1 MIDAA
6 RLLENLND
14 AQRDA
19 VLATEGPVLILAG
32 AGSGKTRVIT
42 HRVAYL
48 IATARARPWQVIAI
62 TFTNKAAGEMK
73 ERVARLAGSDAE
85 GLRIGTFHALCLRIL
100 RREAARA
107 GLAPGF
113 QIYDTADQLG
123 IVRAVLKELG
133 IDEGE
138 MTPRAVLSRI
148 SAAKNKLLRPDEF
161 AQRAVLP
168 EARTVARCY
177 EEYQKALRK
186 AGGVDFDD
194 LLLET
199 LDLFARQPDVSER
212 YARGCRYLLVD
223 EYQDTNQVQYRLVRA
238 LSAAHGNICCVADPD
253 QSIYRFRG
261 ADPNNIAD
269 FEKDHP
275 DALIVKLEQNY
286 RSTSVVLKAAA
297 GVIAKNSRRH
307 EKKLWTENEEGAQIH
322 YHRARDDRDE
332 AEAVARILASL
343 QESFASGEIAVLY
356 RTNNQ
361 SRLIEDALVR
371 AGIRYRI
378 VGSLRFYDRKEI
390 KDLLAY
396 LRLLLVPDDDL
407 AFQRAVNT
415 PARGI
420 GKTTLDQIAGLAASR
435 GLSFHQAARTGIAEG
450 LLSPRAAAPLGSFF
464 DLLDDLRA
472 RTAVGSDAP
481 GSHRESN
488 RTARVGSGASSDASE
503 GGAVYDGDL
512 EDAFDFAPTEAKSA
526 PPVLP
531 LVTRLL
537 DATQF
542 REHLARMH
550 PGDFEERVG
559 NVEALASAAAEYDE
573 QDPGGGLQGF
583 LDRSSLRGDT
593 DDVQGDT
600 GVTLLTVHSAKG
612 LEFSAV
618 VLTGLEENIFPHF
631 RSIGVEEDVEEER
644 RLCYVAITRSK
655 KRLVVTNA
663 FMRRSFGDF
672 VENPPSRFLDEI
684 PQDLLLYSESSP
696 YAGVIGDPLRAGAP
710 AGSPPAGRSGLGL
723 PSRSPGDRPSW
734 SAGMGGTSG
743 GYRESAGGYRT
754 SSGRGGGNRGSG
766 AGGGFRSARPAASRS
781 YAADPGG
788 GDDFAV
794 GRIVTHP
801 MFGRGTILQKEG
813 AGESL
818 KLTIRFQSAGTKR
831 IMPRGTTLVVHD

>member
-1 MIDAA
+1 MIDTAS
-6 RLLENLND
+6 LLENLND
-14 AQRDA
+14 AQREA
-19 VLATEGPVLILAG
+19 VLATEGAVLILAG

-48 IATARARPWQVIAI
+48 IATGRARPWQVVAI

-73 ERVARLAGSDAE
+73 ERVARLAGPDAE

-107 GLAPGF
+107 GLSAGF
-113 QIYDTADQLG
+113 QIYDTSDQLG
-123 IVRAVLKELG
+123 IVRAVLKDLG
-133 IDEGE
+133 IDEAE

-148 SAAKNKLLRPDEF
+148 SAAKNKLLRPEEF
-161 AQRAVLP
+161 ARRAVLP
-168 EARTVARCY
+168 DAKTIARCY

-186 AGGVDFDD
+186 AGGLDFDD

-199 LDLFARQPDVSER
+199 IDLFARQPDVAER

-223 EYQDTNQVQYRLVRA
+223 EYQDTNQVQYRLVQQ

-297 GVIAKNSRRH
+297 AVIQQNSRRH
-307 EKKLWTENEEGAQIH
+307 EKNLWTKNEEGAPIH

-343 QESFASGEIAVLY
+343 SQSFASGEIAVLY

-361 SRLIEDALVR
+361 SRLIEEALVR
-371 AGIRYRI
+371 AGIHYRI

-390 KDLLAY
+390 KDLLSY

-407 AFQRAVNT
+407 AFLRAVNT

-435 GLSFHQAARTGIAEG
+435 RLSLHGAARAGLEEG
-450 LLSPRAAAPLGSFF
+450 LFAPRAASSLGGFL
-464 DLLDDLRA
+464 DLLEDLRA
-472 RTAVGSDAP
+472 R
-481 GSHRESN
+481 
-488 RTARVGSGASSDASE
+488 SSDAGRAQPAAPADDPEAEDGGVYE
-503 GGAVYDGDL
+503 GEID
-512 EDAFDFAPTEAKSA
+512 DAFEFETAAPPSA

-531 LVTRLL
+531 LVTRLF
-537 DATQF
+537 DVTEF
-542 REHLARMH
+542 REHLARAH

-573 QDPGGGLQGF
+573 QAPGGGLQGF

-612 LEFSAV
+612 LEFSAI
-618 VLTGLEENIFPHF
+618 VLTGLEENIFPHA
-631 RSIGVEEDVEEER
+631 RSIQVPEDIEEER

-684 PQDLLLYSESSP
+684 PKELLLYSESSP

-710 AGSPPAGRSGLGL
+710 AGSPPAGRSGMGL
-723 PSRSPGDRPSW
+723 PSKAPGTRSAWGG
-734 SAGMGGTSG
+734 AGSGGG
-743 GYRESAGGYRT
+743 GYREGSGGGYRGG
-754 SSGRGGGNRGSG
+754 SGRGGGGSG
-766 AGGGFRSARPAASRS
+766 GGSYRGGFRGSPGGARPAASRS
-781 YAADPGG
+781 FVPDLGG

-801 MFGRGTILQKEG
+801 MFGKGTILQKEG
-813 AGESL
+813 AGDSL
-818 KLTIRFQSAGTKR
+818 KLTIRFQGAGTKR

>member
-1 MIDAA
+1 MIDTDT
-6 RLLENLND
+6 LLQNLND
-14 AQRDA
+14 AQREA
-19 VLATEGPVLILAG
+19 VLATEGAVLILAG

-48 IATARARPWQVIAI
+48 IATGRARPWEVVAI

-73 ERVARLAGSDAE
+73 ERVARLAGPDAE

-107 GLAPGF
+107 GLPPGF

-123 IVRAVLKELG
+123 VVRAVLKSLE

-138 MTPRAVLSRI
+138 LTPRAVLSRI
-148 SAAKNKLLRPDEF
+148 SAAKNKLLRPEEL
-161 AQRAVLP
+161 ARRAMLP
-168 EARTVARCY
+168 EAKTVALCY
-177 EEYQKALRK
+177 EEYQKAMRK

-199 LDLFARQPDVSER
+199 IDLFASQADVAER

-223 EYQDTNQVQYRLVRA
+223 EYQDTNQVQYRLVQA
-238 LSAAHGNICCVADPD
+238 LSAAHGNLCCVADPD

-261 ADPNNIAD
+261 ADPNNIAE
-269 FEKDHP
+269 FENDHP

-286 RSTSVVLKAAA
+286 RSTGVVLRAAA
-297 GVIAKNSRRH
+297 AVIEKNSRRH
-307 EKKLWTENEEGAQIH
+307 EKKLWTENEEGAPIH
-322 YHRARDDRDE
+322 YHRSRDDRDE
-332 AEAVARILASL
+332 AEVVARILGSL
-343 QESFASGEIAVLY
+343 SQSFTSGEIAVLY

-361 SRLIEDALVR
+361 SRLIEEALVR

-396 LRLLLVPDDDL
+396 LRLLLVPEDDL
-407 AFQRAVNT
+407 SFLRTVNT

-435 GLSFHQAARTGIAEG
+435 GFSLQGAARTGLQEG
-450 LLSPRAAAPLGSFF
+450 LFAPRAAASLGGFF
-464 DLLDDLRA
+464 DLLEALRE
-472 RTAVGSDAP
+472 DAP
-481 GSHRESN
+481 AGAEES
-488 RTARVGSGASSDASE
+488 
-503 GGAVYDGDL
+503 
-512 EDAFDFAPTEAKSA
+512 KSA
-526 PPVLP
+526 PAILP
-531 LVTRLL
+531 LVTRLV
-537 DATQF
+537 DATGF
-542 REHLARMH
+542 REHIARAH

-559 NVEALASAAAEYDE
+559 NVAALASAAAEYDE
-573 QDPGGGLQGF
+573 QEPGGGLQGF
-583 LDRSSLRGDT
+583 LDRSSLRSDT

-631 RSIGVEEDVEEER
+631 RSISSSEDVEEER

-684 PQDLLLYSESSP
+684 PKELLRYSESSP

-710 AGSPPAGRSGLGL
+710 AGSPPSGRSGLGL
-723 PSRSPGDRPSW
+723 PSKGPAPRSAWG
-734 SAGMGGTSG
+734 SG
-743 GYRESAGGYRT
+743 
-754 SSGRGGGNRGSG
+754 SGSGSGFRGGPGG
-766 AGGGFRSARPAASRS
+766 APRSYRPRERS
-781 YAADPGG
+781 YAPSLGG

-801 MFGRGTILQKEG
+801 MFGKGTILQKEG